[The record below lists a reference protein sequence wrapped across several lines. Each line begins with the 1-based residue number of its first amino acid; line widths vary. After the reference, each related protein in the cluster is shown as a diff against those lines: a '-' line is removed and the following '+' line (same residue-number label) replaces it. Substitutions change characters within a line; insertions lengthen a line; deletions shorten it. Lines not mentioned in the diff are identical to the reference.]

1 MLLFFMKEDDYVP
14 LSMADIGKKYVIRR
28 IRGKD
33 EVVRF
38 IENLGFVAGAEVIVV
53 AQMHGNIIV
62 NVKGSRVAV
71 GRDMAGKII
80 VE

>member
-1 MLLFFMKEDDYVP
+1 MLLIFMKEDDYVP
-14 LSMADIGKKYVIRR
+14 LSMADIGKKYIIWR

-38 IENLGFVAGAEVIVV
+38 IENLGIVAGAEVIVV
-53 AQMHGNIIV
+53 AQMSGNIIV

>member
-14 LSMADIGKKYVIRR
+14 LSMTDIGKKYVIRR

-38 IENLGFVAGAEVIVV
+38 IENLGFVAGTEVIVV
-53 AQMHGNIIV
+53 AQMSGNIIV

>member
-1 MLLFFMKEDDYVP
+1 MLLIFMKEDDYVP
-14 LSMADIGKKYVIRR
+14 LSMADIDKKYIIRR

-53 AQMHGNIIV
+53 AQMSGNIIV

-71 GRDMAGKII
+71 GSDMAGKII

>member
-1 MLLFFMKEDDYVP
+1 MLLVFMKEDDYVP
-14 LSMADIGKKYVIRR
+14 LSMADIGKKYVIRS

>member
-1 MLLFFMKEDDYVP
+1 MLLIFMKEVDYVP
-14 LSMADIGKKYVIRR
+14 LSMADIGKKYIIRR

-53 AQMHGNIIV
+53 AQMSGNIIV